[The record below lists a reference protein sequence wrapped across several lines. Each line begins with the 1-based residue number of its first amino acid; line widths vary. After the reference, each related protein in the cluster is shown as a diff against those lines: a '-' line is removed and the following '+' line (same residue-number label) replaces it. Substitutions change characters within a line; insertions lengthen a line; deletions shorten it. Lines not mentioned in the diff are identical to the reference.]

1 MNTIELR
8 LRAAQSYPMEWTG
21 PAIVLHVRPHGET
34 SAVLEVFS
42 RTQGRYLG
50 LVRGGRSRR
59 LRPLLQTGNLL
70 QVEWRARL
78 SEQLGFFVVELAEPF
93 AAGALDDRFALA
105 GLSTLTH
112 YASLLP
118 ERDPHPGLFDL
129 ALLLLRHLGEFELWP
144 QLLARW
150 ELLFLAELG
159 FGLDLECCAATGSTA
174 DLIYVSP
181 KSGRAV
187 SSVAGEPYADRLLR
201 LPPFLRSM
209 TSLASSPKEVVD
221 GLELTGFFLERYVF
235 SQHGTVLPDG
245 RASIIKRLTR

>member
-1 MNTIELR
+1 
-8 LRAAQSYPMEWTG
+8 MEWTG
-21 PAIVLHVRPHGET
+21 TAIVLHVRPHGET

-70 QVEWRARL
+70 RVEWRARL

-93 AAGALDDRFALA
+93 AAEALDDRFALA
-105 GLSTLTH
+105 GLSTLTR

-144 QLLARW
+144 QLLVRW

-159 FGLDLECCAATGSTA
+159 FGLDLERCAATGAT
-174 DLIYVSP
+174 DGLVYVSP

-187 SSVAGEPYADRLLR
+187 SSEAGEPYSDRLLC

-209 TSLASSPKEVVD
+209 TSLASSPKEVAD
-221 GLELTGFFLERYVF
+221 GLQLTGFFLER
-235 SQHGTVLPDG
+235 HVLSPRGVISPEG
-245 RASIIKRLTR
+245 RAMILKRLIG